1 MLLVKIPYLDLF
13 GRSFSSA
20 IFEKIAD
27 QGMHPTPSRVVT
39 VVTVNLRCIRCIHIS
54 GQFRSIQ
61 VISSL
66 CKHNGRLYLGME
78 KLHIRAGSP
87 ASSSGGLQGIGKPTK
102 KSNASDAD
110 GHFDLDLGDT

>member
-1 MLLVKIPYLDLF
+1 
-13 GRSFSSA
+13 
-20 IFEKIAD
+20 
-27 QGMHPTPSRVVT
+27 
-39 VVTVNLRCIRCIHIS
+39 
-54 GQFRSIQ
+54 
-61 VISSL
+61 
-66 CKHNGRLYLGME
+66 ME